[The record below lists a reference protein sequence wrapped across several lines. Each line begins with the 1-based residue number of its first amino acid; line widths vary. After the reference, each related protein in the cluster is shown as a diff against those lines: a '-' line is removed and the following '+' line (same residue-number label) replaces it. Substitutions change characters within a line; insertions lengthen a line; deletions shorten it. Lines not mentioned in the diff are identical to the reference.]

1 MDQEHNGII
10 RNGAKLLFA
19 YAEATVPKARVTS
32 VDRRLELGWSP
43 STREHASV
51 DQPQSVAPRQILFT
65 STKTRNPPK
74 KQQVTVITRKAYGGA
89 YDVMSSKHLR
99 GDANFACVLAFGGC
113 VVLCIWLPPTP
124 THTIVNGLDP
134 TAYLR
139 TPPT

>member
-1 MDQEHNGII
+1 M
-10 RNGAKLLFA
+10 
-19 YAEATVPKARVTS
+19 
-32 VDRRLELGWSP
+32 RRLINLNQWLPDKSYLHQP
-43 STREHASV
+43 KHST
-51 DQPQSVAPRQILFT
+51 PQ
-65 STKTRNPPK
+65 K

-124 THTIVNGLDP
+124 THTIANGLDP